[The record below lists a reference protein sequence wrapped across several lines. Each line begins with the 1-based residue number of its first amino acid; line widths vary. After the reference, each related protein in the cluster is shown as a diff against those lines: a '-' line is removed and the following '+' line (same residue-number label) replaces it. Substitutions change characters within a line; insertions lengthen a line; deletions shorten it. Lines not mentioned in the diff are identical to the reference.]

1 MKPHIISGKRHP
13 MKKEVTDVKEKEA
26 HQRGE
31 LSIEQA
37 EYVPHPKYDGE
48 YALLLHENYHF
59 LSEEDIPNDSEK

>member
-1 MKPHIISGKRHP
+1 M
-13 MKKEVTDVKEKEA
+13 KEKEA